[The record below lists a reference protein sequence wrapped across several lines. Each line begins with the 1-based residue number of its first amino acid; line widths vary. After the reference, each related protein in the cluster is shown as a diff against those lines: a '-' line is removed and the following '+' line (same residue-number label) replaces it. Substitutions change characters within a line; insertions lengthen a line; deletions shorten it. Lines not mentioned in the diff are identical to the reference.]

1 MELLKKENVQICDTA
16 ADWRDA
22 IRIAVK
28 PLEEHGYVQ
37 ARYKEEI
44 ISNVEK
50 MGPYIVVADNIAL
63 PHARPEQGALKTQI
77 GVTLFRENV
86 VFDGKEMPAR
96 LFITLAAKDSSS
108 HLDALMEIS
117 ELLADETTVGQI
129 LDAPDVEGLYQYFT
143 NH

>member
-1 MELLKKENVQICDTA
+1 MELLKKENVQICDAA

-28 PLEEHGYVQ
+28 PLEEHGYVE
-37 ARYKEEI
+37 ACYKEEI

-50 MGPYIVVADNIAL
+50 MGPYIVIADNIAL
-63 PHARPEQGALKTQI
+63 PHARPEQGALRTQI
-77 GVTLFRENV
+77 GVTLFRQNV
-86 VFDGKEMPAR
+86 VFEGKDMPAR
-96 LFITLAAKDSSS
+96 LFVTLAAKDSNS

-117 ELLADETTVGQI
+117 ELLSDESTVEKI
-129 LDAPDVEGLYQYFT
+129 LQSPDIEDLYQHFA